1 MPHNDENIKTMRR
14 QQEDTAAEVL
24 LYNIAAEKI
33 FLPLKKI
40 KPLFSS
46 GSPFVRVAF
55 LECLSRYAPEEQ
67 IKYLFAALKDKEEI
81 VRLTASEE
89 LYDCVLSREQ
99 TKELLLEYNKSR
111 NSIVRRNLAIA
122 IAQNNYSEYIPIF
135 KSKLQTTKNEQTK
148 AGIYIALILLGERGF
163 LTLLS
168 AMLNSA
174 DYRVVC
180 FIANSIGNILP
191 ITQTEASFVKT
202 AFKGGLKKIKSHA
215 ARLDL
220 KDALK
225 RLQNSDSTE

>member
-1 MPHNDENIKTMRR
+1 MQHSDENIKVMKGR
-14 QQEDTAAEVL
+14 QDDTEAEVL
-24 LYNIAAEKI
+24 LRNLAMEKI
-33 FLPLKKI
+33 SLPLKKI
-40 KPLFSS
+40 KSFFFSK
-46 GSPFVRVAF
+46 SPFVRVAF
-55 LECLSRYAPEEQ
+55 LECLSRYTLKER

-89 LYDCVLSREQ
+89 LYDCILSRKQ

-148 AGIYIALILLGERGF
+148 VGIYIALINLGERGF
-163 LTLLS
+163 LALLL

-191 ITQTEASFVKT
+191 ITQTELPFVKT
-202 AFKGGLKKIKSHA
+202 VFKDSIKKIKSHA
-215 ARLDL
+215 ASLDL
-220 KDALK
+220 KETLE
-225 RLQNSDSTE
+225 RL